1 MKFWIFFLVLI
12 FAVSFAFSQ
21 NLFAGLE
28 MNSGG
33 FLGIGGGG
41 IGGGIDT
48 PHAVIGA
55 SLMTAYGFTDIGVNF
70 TNILGNLY
78 NNDNFRVTY
87 GWTALFDLATGYI
100 TVGVGGSL
108 IEHWKIQNIPLLFRQ
123 TLSINTSLISMG
135 AFYIG
140 TDLGFYYEF

>member
-1 MKFWIFFLVLI
+1 LKFWIFFLVLI

-28 MNSGG
+28 MSGG
-33 FLGIGGGG
+33 FLG

-78 NNDNFRVTY
+78 NNDNLRITY
-87 GWTALFDLATGYI
+87 GWTALFDLATGYSY
-100 TVGVGGSL
+100 TTFGFGVGGSL

-135 AFYIG
+135 AFSIG
-140 TDLGFYYEF
+140 TNLGFYYEF

>member
-28 MNSGG
+28 MSGG
-33 FLGIGGGG
+33 FLG

-100 TVGVGGSL
+100 TTFGFGVGGSL

-123 TLSINTSLISMG
+123 TL
-135 AFYIG
+135 
-140 TDLGFYYEF
+140 